1 VTEVKHQRRI
11 VAKSLVL
18 ISCALLFAL
27 CLPAE
32 AQQPKKIPRIG
43 FLLGGSASFRVEAF
57 RQGLHNLGYVE
68 GQNIAIEFRY
78 AEGKL
83 ERLPVLAAELVQLKV
98 DVIVAGGTPAT
109 QAAKNATK
117 IIPIIGTGTDLVG
130 TGLIA
135 SLAHPGG
142 NVTGISNL
150 NESVGG
156 TQLELIKEAFP
167 SASHVAVLWDPRN
180 GGNAA
185 WLEKLKIAAEPLRI
199 TLQPLE
205 IRSGPSDFEDAF
217 SAIKRDH
224 ASAINVLQNSQNIIY
239 RQKIFDFAA
248 KSKLPTMYADSTFVE
263 AGGLMSYGYSIADS
277 YRRVAYYVDKILKGK
292 KPVDLPAEQPMKFEF
307 VINLRTAKQIGV
319 TIPQSVLYRADR
331 VIK

>member
-1 VTEVKHQRRI
+1 MNKRI
-11 VAKSLVL
+11 ICLAV
-18 ISCALLFAL
+18 CAMLFTL
-27 CLPAE
+27 CHPAE
-32 AQQPKKIPRIG
+32 AQSTKKIQRIG
-43 FLLGGSASFRVEAF
+43 VLTCCGSPSANAVLMDAF
-57 RQGLHNLGYVE
+57 RQALHDLGYIE
-68 GQNIAIEFRY
+68 GQNITFEQRY
-78 AEGKL
+78 AEGKI
-83 ERLPVLAAELVQLKV
+83 ERFPELARELMELKV
-98 DVIVAGGTPAT
+98 DIIFVNSTPAT

-117 IIPIIGTGTDLVG
+117 TIPIIGTGTDLVG

-185 WLEKLKIAAEPLRI
+185 WLEKLNIAAEPLRI

-224 ASAINVLQNSQNIIY
+224 ASAINVLQNTQNIIY

-263 AGGLMSYGYSIADS
+263 AGGLMSYGSSIADIF
-277 YRRVAYYVDKILKGK
+277 RRAAYYVDKILKGK
-292 KPVDLPAEQPMKFEF
+292 KPADLPAEQPMKFEF
-307 VINLRTAKQIGV
+307 VINLKTAKQIGV
-319 TIPQSVLYRADR
+319 TIPQSVQYRADK